1 MTNKIERRV
10 FEHKNKLVKGFTSK
24 YNVANLVYYKSF
36 SEVLD
41 ALAREKQMK
50 KWNRQWKI
58 DLIEIGNPDWNDL
71 AEDWYLDYD

>member
-1 MTNKIERRV
+1 M
-10 FEHKNKLVKGFTSK
+10 
-24 YNVANLVYYKSF
+24 YYKSF

-58 DLIEIGNPDWNDL
+58 DLIEIGNPEWNDL
-71 AEDWYLDYD
+71 AEDWYLVYD

>member
-1 MTNKIERRV
+1 MTNNIERRV

-24 YNVANLVYYKSF
+24 YNVTLLVYYKSY

-41 ALAREKQMK
+41 ALKKEKQMK

-58 DLIEIGNPDWNDL
+58 DLIEIGNPDWKDL
-71 AEDWYLDYD
+71 AVDWYLDYD